1 MRPLSF
7 LALFVMLS
15 CAAGV
20 TLSAQKQQQIFVSL
34 TGPDGKPVADLQASD
49 ITVTEDGAD
58 CKVVKI
64 EPVSWP
70 MKLQVLVDNG
80 KPNTNPIGSLRDGLK
95 ALFELIPDG
104 VETSMYA
111 IAGAPRPIV
120 KATMERQKLID
131 GIGLIA
137 PDSGAGMFFD
147 GLSEAVGRVDK
158 EKTPSF
164 PVILLI
170 GSDLGVVRAL
180 DRDFQKLQETILKKA
195 VTVHVILMSGSGG
208 SGGAAQTEIGL
219 AVTKMSGGRY
229 ENINSTTRLA
239 TLLPEFGKKIA
250 DSNARQSHQYRVT
263 YERPANAKEQP
274 RIGLGV
280 KREGTPSISIDG
292 HLP

>member
-1 MRPLSF
+1 
-7 LALFVMLS
+7 
-15 CAAGV
+15 
-20 TLSAQKQQQIFVSL
+20 
-34 TGPDGKPVADLQASD
+34 
-49 ITVTEDGAD
+49 
-58 CKVVKI
+58 
-64 EPVSWP
+64 

-137 PDSGAGMFFD
+137 PDSGA
-147 GLSEAVGRVDK
+147 
-158 EKTPSF
+158 
-164 PVILLI
+164 
-170 GSDLGVVRAL
+170 
-180 DRDFQKLQETILKKA
+180 
-195 VTVHVILMSGSGG
+195 
-208 SGGAAQTEIGL
+208 
-219 AVTKMSGGRY
+219 RY

-280 KREGTPSISIDG
+280 KREGTASISIDG